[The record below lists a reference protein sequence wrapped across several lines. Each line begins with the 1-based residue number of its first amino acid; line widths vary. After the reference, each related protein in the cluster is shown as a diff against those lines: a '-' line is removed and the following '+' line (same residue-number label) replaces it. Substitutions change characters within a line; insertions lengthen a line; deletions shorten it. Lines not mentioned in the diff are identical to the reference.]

1 MSRETAREARN
12 FDAVRFTLRV
22 ASRRRRNPNVV
33 VEARKSDLVRRHR
46 KQCADVNSADVARPR
61 RRDIRRPLEE

>member
-1 MSRETAREARN
+1 MNTADAAGTSRKIAQDARN

-33 VEARKSDLVRRHR
+33 VEARKSDLVRRHCQ
-46 KQCADVNSADVARPR
+46 QC
-61 RRDIRRPLEE
+61 

>member
-1 MSRETAREARN
+1 MGREIAHEARN

-46 KQCADVNSADVARPR
+46 KEC
-61 RRDIRRPLEE
+61 